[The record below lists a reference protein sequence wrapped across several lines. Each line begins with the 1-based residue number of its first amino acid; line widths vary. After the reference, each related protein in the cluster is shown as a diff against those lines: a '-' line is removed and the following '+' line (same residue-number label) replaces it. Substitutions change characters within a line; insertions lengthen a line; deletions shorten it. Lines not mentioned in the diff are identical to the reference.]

1 VSAKGKGKGVTRP
14 TVNTCNAA
22 LPETLEVAAVRHQL
36 IVSGRITVAYLICY
50 LTLRMLFDKL
60 VMLFTC
66 SDTFKFWL
74 EMW

>member
-1 VSAKGKGKGVTRP
+1 VSAKGKGKGVNRP

-36 IVSGRITVAYLICY
+36 IVSGRITVAYL
-50 LTLRMLFDKL
+50 TRMLFDKF

-66 SDTFKFWL
+66 SYTFKIWL